1 MATGRRETR
10 PKSSGLPS
18 GKRLMNVSEDE
29 WDDVPSDSESVSS
42 SSSRTT
48 SRLATRKASSQK
60 FVQDERKAK
69 RGFDVDEND
78 AVQTPET
85 DLRAGSSPSSPDAR
99 SACDVPWIRG
109 FGRSR
114 ENRFRC
120 KGAAFAW
127 NDVDSEEGEGYA
139 VPAYDLPP
147 NVKLLKL
154 SLDASVTADPTTLLQ
169 SYLDTLKAE
178 LPCGASAANVD
189 EVLVS
194 LPSSQKKSHG
204 PTRCRVTYQAP
215 LGDELHI
222 GSSPQK
228 TQPLSEHRF
237 LGTLHF
243 AACTAPLKAGESEE
257 EPCEA
262 ATERTQEKRRHEDS
276 RASGR
281 GNATFGEERGIP
293 AWQKEPSF
301 MTWHRIKPY
310 GLDGSSCP
318 PRSPPE
324 RDNAKQTSEKTTRKG
339 EEMVAEDGSAQERKS
354 KEKRKG
360 HHR

>member
-1 MATGRRETR
+1 MATGRHETR
-10 PKSSGLPS
+10 QKSSRLPS
-18 GKRLMNVSEDE
+18 GKRLMNASEDDWE
-29 WDDVPSDSESVSS
+29 DVSSDSESVSS
-42 SSSRTT
+42 SSSRTS

-69 RGFDVDEND
+69 RGFDVNENE

-85 DLRAGSSPSSPDAR
+85 DSRAGSSPSSPDALP
-99 SACDVPWIRG
+99 ACDVSWIRG

-120 KGAAFAW
+120 KAATFAW
-127 NDVDSEEGEGYA
+127 DDVDNEEGEGYA

-154 SLDASVTADPTTLLQ
+154 SVDASVTADPTTLLQ

-178 LPCGASAANVD
+178 LPSDACCANVD
-189 EVLVS
+189 EITVS
-194 LPSSQKKSHG
+194 LPSSQKKLQG
-204 PTRCRVTYQAP
+204 PSRCRVTYQAP
-215 LGDELHI
+215 LGDELHV

-228 TQPLSEHRF
+228 TQHLSEHRF

-243 AACTAPLKAGESEE
+243 ATCTEPLKAGVSEA

-262 ATERTQEKRRHEDS
+262 ATECTQEKQRHEDS
-276 RASGR
+276 RVSGR

-293 AWQKEPSF
+293 AWQKEASF
-301 MTWHRIKPY
+301 MTWHRVKPY
-310 GLDGSSCP
+310 GSDGSSCP

-324 RDNAKQTSEKTTRKG
+324 RDNAKQITEKTTRKG

-354 KEKRKG
+354 KEKRKA